1 MFRIETDGPTLPLS
15 GALYG
20 AGEARCAADPY
31 APAAE
36 KRYAG
41 PALGVVI
48 SGAVDYR
55 SQTGRAIAVPG
66 SIVFANAGEHFSCR
80 HLQAGGNRRAV
91 LALDPLTLS
100 EVADDCGVGEPRFAA
115 AAMPPSR
122 RSAALYGAVRRA
134 AAGGLPDEAVIGLMT
149 WALRAGREPERAAVS
164 GADRARVLDVAR
176 HLDDAYA
183 EPFTL
188 QGMAA
193 LAQLSRYHFLRVFR
207 AVVGESPHQY
217 LIAARLRAA
226 ADRLIDTR
234 QPVTAIAL
242 GVGFNDI
249 SHFNATF
256 RRSFGLSPTE
266 LRRAA

>member
-1 MFRIETDGPTLPLS
+1 MFRIETDGPALPLS
-15 GALYG
+15 SALYG
-20 AGEARCAADPY
+20 AGEAGCAADPH

-55 SQTGRAIAVPG
+55 SQTGRATTVPG
-66 SIVFANAGEHFSCR
+66 SIVFANTGEHFSCR

-100 EVADDCGVGEPRFAA
+100 EIANDCGLGAPRFASA
-115 AAMPPSR
+115 ALPPSR
-122 RSAALYGAVRRA
+122 QGAALYGAIRRA
-134 AAGGLPDEAVIGLMT
+134 AAGGLSDEAVINLMA
-149 WALRAGREPERAAVS
+149 WALRAGREPRRAAVS
-164 GADRARVLDVAR
+164 GADRARVVQVAR

-188 QGMAA
+188 EAMAA
-193 LAQLSRYHFLRVFR
+193 MAGLGRYHFIRVFR

-234 QPVTAIAL
+234 EPVTAIAL

-249 SHFNATF
+249 SHFNAAF
-256 RRSFGLSPTE
+256 RRTFGLSPTE
-266 LRRAA
+266 LRKAA